1 MFIKSLFDHNYW
13 ARDKILDGVEAID
26 AQHLL
31 KPSALS
37 YGTISGLL
45 THMLNVEHLWR
56 VRCRDGQSPSR
67 PLFDEPI
74 TEFEVLRNAWQIEEE
89 LMLAYVSRLDEPTL
103 SEKIRYRGQSEGDFQ
118 NELWAIL
125 MQFIYHGTQHRS
137 ELALKLTEL
146 GHSVGNLDLIIYL
159 GGSGSK
165 GNC

>member
-13 ARDKILDGVEAID
+13 AKDKILDGVEAID

-45 THMLNVEHLWR
+45 THMVNVEHLWR

-103 SEKIRYRGQSEGDFQ
+103 SEKIRYRGQSGGRFSKRIVGDINAVYLSWNTASIQ
-118 NELWAIL
+118 T
-125 MQFIYHGTQHRS
+125 G
-137 ELALKLTEL
+137 LKVDRAWSF
-146 GHSVGNLDLIIYL
+146 GWQS
-159 GGSGSK
+159 
-165 GNC
+165 